1 MESSQVNKENEK
13 NLKRAKEIFRFC
25 RGSGFHMWREELLE
39 EFESYGVTEE
49 MKRRWLREMIDE
61 DIYFLQKEKEE
72 SKIIDYLISLDL
84 IVEDFKDEIGYS
96 VLVKY
101 IKDNID
107 RFDSENKIICA
118 ETLLNLLKRLNQSYK
133 EKQSVYKLAMQIL
146 KDVCEQP
153 ITYADYRY
161 FNGKIHPNLSEQSL
175 KKRARQGI
183 KEGRE
188 YWGESPVKIAVES
201 MTTGIKM
208 FLSALKRKRK
218 RVTIIE
224 NNLVNKENEKNLSN
238 NNEKNLSR
246 AKEIF
251 KTYNGDRYGMWK
263 DNVLEEFESYE
274 LSETT
279 RTRWA
284 YDLRDEYIDKLN
296 KETNELRSVQLL
308 MDLKSLVLNYRDE
321 ISYSTLVRY
330 IKENINHFDSKN
342 RIVVAGILLSAMR
355 SLGIA
360 YLNQEI
366 LEFGLQVLED
376 VCEQPIT
383 YADYRYVNGKID
395 PELSEQAIKENAR
408 KEIKNW
414 KKFWKL

>member
-1 MESSQVNKENEK
+1 MESNQVNKENEK
-13 NLKRAKEIFRFC
+13 DLSRAKEIFWFC
-25 RGSGFHMWREELLE
+25 RGSRFHMWREELLE
-39 EFESYGVTEE
+39 EFESYEISETTRIRWALE
-49 MKRRWLREMIDE
+49 MRDE
-61 DIYFLQKEKEE
+61 YLHKLKEEKEE
-72 SKIIDYLISLDL
+72 KKKMTLLLGLESYVLDYR
-84 IVEDFKDEIGYS
+84 DEAGFLS
-96 VLVKY
+96 MLKY
-101 IKDNID
+101 IRENLDF
-107 RFDSENKIICA
+107 FDSKNKIMIA
-118 ETLLNLLKRLNQSYK
+118 EILLRVLEDMDKNHK
-133 EKQSVYKLAMQIL
+133 KQDIYEYAIKIL

-188 YWGESPVKIAVES
+188 YWLESPVKIAVES

-224 NNLVNKENEKNLSN
+224 NNQVNKENEKNLSN

-383 YADYRYVNGKID
+383 YADYRYINGKID

-414 KKFWKL
+414 KKFWAL